1 MMKSIY
7 WIGLIG
13 LLGGGCT
20 KPLPVK
26 DVPAYLCRVSSVTL
40 EIDGELDEADWA
52 RAEKLPINR
61 IFRPLEPSSPIPKG
75 VVQLLWDE
83 QYLYAAFTCEDDDI
97 WSYSDIPDED
107 LWLGDVVELFVK
119 PSRDHLNYFEFVVAP
134 NAVLY
139 DAHYASRGSGT
150 IHRFRT
156 WSSEARVASQ
166 REGSDGDWQDD
177 DRGYTVEIAIPWS
190 AFSSENLPPIDETW
204 TFGAFRY
211 DYSKSYEDPFLL
223 MTVPASTHGF
233 HSYEEYQDIHFVE
246 E

>member
-1 MMKSIY
+1 MKRIY
-7 WIGLIG
+7 WIGLIC
-13 LLGGGCT
+13 LLVVGCS
-20 KPLPVK
+20 KPLPLEEVQAYRC
-26 DVPAYLCRVSSVTL
+26 PASSVTL
-40 EIDGELDEADWA
+40 EIDGKLDEADWS
-52 RAEKLPINR
+52 RAEKLPINLV
-61 IFRPLEPSSPIPKG
+61 FRPLESSAPIPKG
-75 VVQLLWDE
+75 SVQLLWDE
-83 QYLYAAFTCEDDDI
+83 QYLYVGFSCEDDDI
-97 WSYSDIPDED
+97 WSYGEIPDED
-107 LWLGDVVELFVK
+107 MWLGDVVELFVK

-134 NAVLY
+134 NAVMY

-166 REGSDGDWQDD
+166 RDGTDGDWKDD

-190 AFSSENLPPIDETW
+190 AFSVKSLPPVGETW

-211 DYSKSYEDPFLL
+211 DYSKSYEDPYLL

-233 HSYEEYQDIHFVE
+233 HSYEAYQDIHFVE